1 MKITVETTL
10 SNFEAWSGGETVL
23 NELAGESFDIIEN
36 FIEEWSD
43 ENQLTETDINDFLWF
58 DVEDYLREEHGLN
71 LDGSEIDED

>member
-36 FIEEWSD
+36 FIDEWGD
-43 ENQLTETDINDFLWF
+43 ENQLSETDINDFLWF
-58 DVEDYLREEHGLN
+58 DAEDYLRDEHGLN
-71 LDGSEIDED
+71 LDGSEFVED